1 MFVAPVIVG
10 RSNKLKLFLKAGHL
24 QKKRKTNKRVL
35 ISKMSIKREL
45 GQGAC
50 WVIGRGGKWKVR
62 KSRDVPPFPQ

>member
-1 MFVAPVIVG
+1 MFIAPVIVG

-35 ISKMSIKREL
+35 ISKVSIRGNLDK
-45 GQGAC
+45 
-50 WVIGRGGKWKVR
+50 GRDVKGKGGKWKVR